1 MAAANAHKPRKMCL
15 HIGALSATP
24 GWETL
29 NAQPL
34 PGIDHIGDAADL
46 SRFSDNSFAEV
57 YASHVLEHFDYKE
70 AVSAVLKEWW
80 RVIIPGGRLYV
91 SVPDLDAIA
100 RMIVDRE
107 HSTAQDRWTLTR
119 MLLGGHAD
127 RYDYHN
133 ALFND
138 EILDHFLRLAG
149 FTSVVRE
156 AEFGFFDDASSM
168 RFKGELISL
177 NMVAVK
183 PETGDVFG
191 VNGKVQRIEPTV
203 PAAERREVSF
213 SITRNNRS
221 YQMRYFFDTT
231 RPTQR
236 NMAAH
241 IVNGSL
247 YEPEVSL
254 MLMRVL
260 QEGDGVIDVG
270 ANVGFF
276 TVLAAQLVG
285 KTGRVYAF
293 EPEQENFSC
302 LARNIALNQLSNVVT
317 YQAAVGDRLGTVE
330 LFINSDNDGGHA
342 LWNPGA
348 HSFNQLSRER
358 VVTCV
363 VEMVTLDS
371 VLAGVSV
378 PIKVAKIDAEGYEQH
393 VLHGALELITQH
405 RVPFVLAEV
414 NRLALQ
420 QSGGSERAL
429 FQLMRHLGYSACLV
443 EVQEA
448 DLTCTL
454 LEIPLHFIPQKSNPE
469 MVYNV
474 CFSFPEILTKY
485 GLR

>member
-1 MAAANAHKPRKMCL
+1 MAAVHANSSRKMRL

-34 PGIDHIGDAADL
+34 PGIDHVGDAADL
-46 SRFSDNSFAEV
+46 SRFPDNSFAEV

-70 AVSAVLKEWW
+70 AVSAVLKEWY

-107 HSTAQDRWTLTR
+107 RSTAQDRWTLTR

-127 RYDYHN
+127 RYDYHQ

-138 EILDHFLRLAG
+138 EILSHFLRLAG

-156 AEFGFFDDASSM
+156 AEFGFFEDASSM
-168 RFKGELISL
+168 RFKGDLISL

-183 PETGDVFG
+183 PVDLFG
-191 VNGKVQRIEPTV
+191 ANGKEPSG
-203 PAAERREVSF
+203 PAAESREVSF
-213 SITRNNRS
+213 SITRNSRS
-221 YQMRYFFDTT
+221 YQMRYLFDTT

-260 QEGDGVIDVG
+260 QEGDRLIDVG

-317 YQAAVGDRLGTVE
+317 YQAAVGDRLGTAE

-348 HSFNQLSRER
+348 HSFNLLSREK
-358 VVTCV
+358 VIKQN

-371 VLAGVSV
+371 VLMGVSV
-378 PIKVAKIDAEGYEQH
+378 PIKLMKIDVEGYELH
-393 VLHGALELITQH
+393 VLHGALELITQQ

-429 FQLMRHLGYSACLV
+429 FQLMRHLGYSAYLV

-448 DLTCTL
+448 DLTCIL
-454 LEIPLHFIPQKSNPE
+454 QEIPLHFIPQKSNPE

-474 CFSFPEILTKY
+474 CFSFPETLKNY
-485 GLR
+485 GLMS